1 MGNREELLV
10 GARRCLEEKGYLRT
24 TVRDIATASGVSMA
38 AIGYHFGS
46 REALLNQALF
56 AAMEEW
62 GEEFGGAGGG
72 FEELWAGKIR
82 SFGEQRWLWLASVEA
97 FVHAQS
103 SPELLA
109 LLAAGQREGRR
120 GAAAQLRG
128 VPEAEVPEGDV
139 RTLGSVHMAL
149 LSGVMLQWLTDPQA
163 APDAQEIAA
172 GLRALADR
180 VAPAER
186 PAPHTGR

>member
-1 MGNREELLV
+1 MGNREKLLA

-46 REALLNQALF
+46 REALLNQVLF

-62 GEEFGGAGGG
+62 GEEFGGASGG

-82 SFGEQRWLWLASVEA
+82 SFEEHRWLWLASVEA

-120 GAAAQLRG
+120 GSAAQLRG
-128 VPEAEVPEGDV
+128 VPEDEVADEDV

-149 LSGVMLQWLTDPQA
+149 LSGVMVQWLTDPQA
-163 APDAQEIAA
+163 APDAREIAA
-172 GLRALADR
+172 GLRALA
-180 VAPAER
+180 ER
-186 PAPHTGR
+186 ADPDARR

>member
-1 MGNREELLV
+1 MGNREKLLA

-46 REALLNQALF
+46 REALLNQVLF

-62 GEEFGGAGGG
+62 GEEFGGASGD

-82 SFGEQRWLWLASVEA
+82 SFEEHRWLWLASVEA

-120 GAAAQLRG
+120 GSAAQLQG
-128 VPEAEVPEGDV
+128 LPEGEVAEEDV

-149 LSGVMLQWLTDPQA
+149 LSGVMVQWLTDPQA
-163 APDAQEIAA
+163 APDAREIAA
-172 GLRALADR
+172 GLRALAER
-180 VAPAER
+180 VDPDAR
-186 PAPHTGR
+186 R